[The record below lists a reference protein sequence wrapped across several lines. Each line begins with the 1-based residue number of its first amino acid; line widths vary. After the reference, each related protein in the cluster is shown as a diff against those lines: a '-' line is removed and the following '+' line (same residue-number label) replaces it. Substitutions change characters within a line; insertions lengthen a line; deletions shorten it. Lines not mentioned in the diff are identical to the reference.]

1 MTEQRI
7 MVLPAEVVARV
18 DETRGDINRADFIDI
33 LLDSHLGKARE
44 QGQGQEPQNV
54 VTPESL
60 ESFEEGMKELL
71 RSFLD
76 FFITYGLEIG
86 KGSGNAELQ
95 ALTESLKEA
104 PESATSS
111 RRGKSAIG

>member
-1 MTEQRI
+1 MTEHRI

-18 DETRGDINRADFIDI
+18 DENRGDIDRADFINI
-33 LLDSHLGKARE
+33 LLDSHLGKAKQKE
-44 QGQGQEPQNV
+44 QEQEPQNF

-60 ESFEEGMKELL
+60 ANFEEGMKELL

-86 KGSGNAELQ
+86 KGSGNTELQ

-104 PESATSS
+104 PESATPS
-111 RRGKSAIG
+111 RRGKSAIS

>member
-18 DETRGDINRADFIDI
+18 DANRGDINRADFINI
-33 LLDSHLGKARE
+33 LLNSHLGKVQE
-44 QGQGQEPQNV
+44 QEQEQEPQNF

-60 ESFEEGMKELL
+60 ENFEEGMKELL

-86 KGSGNAELQ
+86 KGSGNTDLQ

-104 PESATSS
+104 PESAAPS
-111 RRGKSAIG
+111 RRGKSTIS

>member
-7 MVLPAEVVARV
+7 MVLPAELVARV
-18 DETRGDINRADFIDI
+18 DQNRGDIDRADFINI
-33 LLDSHLGKARE
+33 LLDSHLGKTTGKE
-44 QGQGQEPQNV
+44 QEPQNF

-86 KGSGNAELQ
+86 KGSGNADLQ

-104 PESATSS
+104 PDAATPS
-111 RRGKSAIG
+111 RRGKSAIS

>member
-18 DETRGDINRADFIDI
+18 DANRGDINRADFVNI
-33 LLDSHLGKARE
+33 LLDSHLGKAKEPE
-44 QGQGQEPQNV
+44 QETQNF

-86 KGSGNAELQ
+86 KGSGNVDLQ

-104 PESATSS
+104 PETATAS
-111 RRGKSAIG
+111 RRGKSAIS

>member
-18 DETRGDINRADFIDI
+18 DENRGDINRADFINI
-33 LLDSHLGKARE
+33 LLDSHLGKAK
-44 QGQGQEPQNV
+44 GQEQEQNF

-86 KGSGNAELQ
+86 KGSGNADLQ
-95 ALTESLKEA
+95 SLTESLKEA

-111 RRGKSAIG
+111 RRGKSAIS

>member
-18 DETRGDINRADFIDI
+18 DENRGDIDRSDFINI
-33 LLDSHLGKARE
+33 LLDSHLGKAKERE
-44 QGQGQEPQNV
+44 PESQNF

-60 ESFEEGMKELL
+60 ASFEEGMKELL

-86 KGSGNAELQ
+86 KGSGDSDLHS
-95 ALTESLKEA
+95 LTESLKEA
-104 PESATSS
+104 PESAVPS
-111 RRGKSAIG
+111 RRGKSTNS

>member
-18 DETRGDINRADFIDI
+18 DENRGDINRADFISI
-33 LLDSHLGKARE
+33 LLDSHLEKAKE
-44 QGQGQEPQNV
+44 QEPQNF

-60 ESFEEGMKELL
+60 ENFEEGMKELL

-111 RRGKSAIG
+111 RRGKSAIS

>member
-7 MVLPAEVVARV
+7 MVLPAEVVTRV
-18 DETRGDINRADFIDI
+18 DENRGDINRADFINI
-33 LLDSHLGKARE
+33 LLDSHLGMAKE
-44 QGQGQEPQNV
+44 QAQEPQNF
-54 VTPESL
+54 VTSESL
-60 ESFEEGMKELL
+60 ENFEESMKELL

-95 ALTESLKEA
+95 VLTESLKEA
-104 PESATSS
+104 PESATPS
-111 RRGKSAIG
+111 RRGKSAIS